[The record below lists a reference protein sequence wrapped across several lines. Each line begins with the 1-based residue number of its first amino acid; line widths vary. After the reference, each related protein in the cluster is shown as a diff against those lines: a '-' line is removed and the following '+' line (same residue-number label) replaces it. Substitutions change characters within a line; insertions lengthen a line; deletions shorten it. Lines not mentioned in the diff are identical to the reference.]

1 MLDAAGGIGLQEV
14 SDEGYDISEG
24 SSSVKGSISNE
35 NILPVAGD
43 DGIKEF
49 FLTKREGL
57 LMVFPLTLLWHVFV
71 IANEYLIQK
80 IVT

>member
-43 DGIKEF
+43 DGIQEF
-49 FLTKREGL
+49 FLTNREGL
-57 LMVFPLTLLWHVFV
+57 LMVFPITFVFV
-71 IANEYLIQK
+71 IANGYLIQK